1 MGCGWCP
8 SMEKVEALNAIDYQN
23 DSDSFTL
30 CARCFHQFSLPEEF
44 RLGGAMTPSPKQD
57 PQPQDSSE
65 SASSGS
71 LTDDSVETA
80 SEAEKVTYKD
90 LDNAPIP
97 KDTP

>member
-1 MGCGWCP
+1 MGCGWCD

-30 CARCFHQFSLPEEF
+30 CARCFHQFSLPAEF
-44 RLGGAMTPSPKQD
+44 RLGGVMTPKQD
-57 PQPQDSSE
+57 PRLRIPVNLLPQA
-65 SASSGS
+65 ASR
-71 LTDDSVETA
+71 TTPVDTA